1 MPAGRQP
8 GLSGVK
14 SVLRNGSLY
23 ILCGALITGTLWSG
37 GYFQT
42 SKWVFTFLLL
52 GAAGWELVVSMAEGG
67 RLRPLRSP
75 ALWLLA
81 AYAVFATC
89 SLFWSVV
96 PGDTEREAALLMA
109 YVGVIFVVRSNLVRS
124 GAAAQAVFSGWFV
137 YVASFVSAWGVF
149 TYIYRLTPWAGML
162 DNIYR
167 AGSSFE
173 YSNALACFGLMALPV
188 SAVLY
193 QRAGSGE
200 RPAYAI
206 AITLQAAAVLLS
218 FSRFGIVA
226 LILMAFYLCINGWRQ
241 HVALPLFLAFA
252 AALAVAMTSVVTQEY
267 DHSLAGLEVVAL
279 MLAGSYLLQRIAGRG
294 TMGVKAQSAKRADGP
309 DGGSEHGFEGSS
321 GSAGSNSIVRG
332 AIAAGASL
340 AVLMSV
346 LLATRMDRLRVIIT
360 TRFEDGLTL
369 RRLLPHRFDTWA
381 GAMDAFRAEPAAG
394 SGLGSFYFV
403 YQQHALAAYTKYAH
417 NLVLQ
422 TAVETGLAG
431 AVLMVVFLL
440 YVFALICWRLITKSD
455 ALVKAHAI
463 SVGVFIAF
471 NAFDWEWYVPALTAW
486 SMLGVAC
493 LEGSARIN
501 DK

>member
-1 MPAGRQP
+1 M
-8 GLSGVK
+8 
-14 SVLRNGSLY
+14 
-23 ILCGALITGTLWSG
+23 
-37 GYFQT
+37 

-67 RLRPLRSP
+67 QLRPLRSP
-75 ALWLLA
+75 AMWLLA
-81 AYAVFATC
+81 AFAAFATC

-96 PGDTEREAALLMA
+96 PGDTEREAALLLA
-109 YVGVIFVVRSNLVRS
+109 YVGVIFVVRSNLVRL

-137 YVASFVSAWGVF
+137 YVASFVSAWGIF

-200 RPAYAI
+200 RPVYAI
-206 AITLQAAAVLLS
+206 AMTLQTAAVLLS

-226 LILMAFYLCINGWRQ
+226 LILIVLYLCFNGWRQ
-241 HVALPLFLAFA
+241 HVALPVILAFA
-252 AALAVAMTSVVTQEY
+252 GALAVAMASVVAQEY
-267 DHSLAGLEVVAL
+267 QRSLAGLAVVAL
-279 MLAGSYLLQRIAGRG
+279 ILAGSYLLQRIAGRG
-294 TMGVKAQSAKRADGP
+294 TMGASDQSDKRADGP
-309 DGGSEHGFEGSS
+309 DGGDELGFKGRS
-321 GSAGSNSIVRG
+321 GSAGFDRVFKG
-332 AIAAGASL
+332 AIAAVASL
-340 AVLMSV
+340 AVLATI
-346 LLATRMDRLRVIIT
+346 LLATRVDRLRVIIT

-369 RRLLPHRFDTWA
+369 RRLLPHRLDTWA
-381 GAMDAFRAEPAAG
+381 GAMDAFRAEPVAG
-394 SGLGSFYFV
+394 SGLGSFYYV

-431 AVLMVVFLL
+431 AALMVVFLL
-440 YVFALICWRLITKSD
+440 YVCALICWRLITKSD
-455 ALVKAHAI
+455 AVVKAHAI
-463 SVGVFIAF
+463 SVAVFIAF

-493 LEGSARIN
+493 LEGSAGIN
-501 DK
+501 DKKMDKARL